1 MKECMLEQKFK
12 PLMFYRLKKYMRN
25 KNKSLKT
32 VTVLQVEKNTCEI
45 MAYTFETIRAGVANL
60 FGARAKLSGKRL
72 QRAFLAP

>member
-25 KNKSLKT
+25 KNKRLKT

-45 MAYTFETIRAGVANL
+45 MAYTFETIKALPLEKIYVG
-60 FGARAKLSGKRL
+60 L
-72 QRAFLAP
+72 QHN